1 MSYRVDGVW
10 YDVGCQDCL
19 HKSYRCWACRSFWDS
34 RPNHSGRRQ
43 ERGTRH
49 ANRANKWQW
58 DEHKE
63 QKMSDTEHVV
73 AEIQDFLMGIGTD
86 YAVAYYQ
93 LFIRNGF
100 DTMELV
106 KTLTDD
112 DLRNEIGISKL
123 GHRRKILME
132 CQNQN
137 QSNDTVFDHRRLRSN
152 ETPSE
157 AYYRVAVEFITAQMN
172 NYLQSQKQ
180 LVQTNFQRLLENKH
194 ILDESFKS
202 HSDWTESSGH
212 LSAFDCNICYRS
224 FERIQQISI
233 LECSHFNC
241 LECLRGMLQPKLETR
256 NVTKIACPF
265 SGVDRCDHTLT
276 YQEIKCILNERDFE
290 RYDSYL
296 LQNTMD
302 AARDC
307 KPCPGV
313 NCGNSIF
320 GVEELPMVNCPTCQ
334 LQFCFNC
341 LEHDWHLG
349 ITCDQYKQ
357 WKDENGRGDAAFE
370 QWQRDNGT
378 KQCPRCSVTIQ
389 KNEGCDHMTCRACKH
404 EFSWTTLRQWSNVM
418 DPRMHFAWWRR
429 IRLTID
435 VDCKMRNQLAFN
447 LFLVD
452 YPFPFI

>member
-1 MSYRVDGVW
+1 MSYTIDGVW
-10 YDVGCQDCL
+10 YDDPNPSNGFN
-19 HKSYRCWACRSFWDS
+19 STPRNSMNRSDPRNKDRNPFLSS
-34 RPNHSGRRQ
+34 RTNHSGRRQ
-43 ERGTRH
+43 ERGARH
-49 ANRANKWQW
+49 ANRSNKWRW
-58 DEHKE
+58 DEQKE
-63 QKMSDTEHVV
+63 QKMSDVQHEV
-73 AEIQDFLMGIGTD
+73 AEIQNFLMRIGTD

-100 DTMELV
+100 DTMELL
-106 KTLTDD
+106 KTLTED

-137 QSNDTVFDHRRLRSN
+137 QSNDTVFDHRRLRSK
-152 ETPSE
+152 ETPSQ
-157 AYYRVAVEFITAQMN
+157 AYYRVAVKEAKRISKWTKHNFYKSRRELIQR
-172 NYLQSQKQ
+172 
-180 LVQTNFQRLLENKH
+180 NFQKLSENKN

-202 HSDWTESSGH
+202 HSDWTESSGN
-212 LSAFDCNICYRS
+212 LPAFDCNICLDP
-224 FERIQQISI
+224 FTGIDDIVI

-241 LECLRGMLQPKLETR
+241 IHCLRGMLQTKLGTR
-256 NVTKIACPF
+256 NVTNIACP
-265 SGVDRCDHTLT
+265 SGGVERCDHTLT
-276 YQEIKCILNERDFE
+276 YQEIKCILNKRNFE

-313 NCGNSIF
+313 NCGNAIF
-320 GVEELPMVNCPTCQ
+320 GFEELPMVRCPTCQ

-357 WKDENGRGDAAFE
+357 WKEENGRGDAAFE

-418 DPRMHFAWWRR
+418 DPRMHFA
-429 IRLTID
+429 
-435 VDCKMRNQLAFN
+435 
-447 LFLVD
+447 
-452 YPFPFI
+452 

>member
-1 MSYRVDGVW
+1 MSYTIDGVW
-10 YDVGCQDCL
+10 YDDPNPSLGNGA
-19 HKSYRCWACRSFWDS
+19 SS
-34 RPNHSGRRQ
+34 RNKRRNPFLSSRTNHSGRRQ
-43 ERGTRH
+43 ERGARH
-49 ANRANKWQW
+49 ANRSNEWRW
-58 DEHKE
+58 DEQKE
-63 QKMSDTEHVV
+63 QKMSDAQHEV
-73 AEIQDFLMGIGTD
+73 AEIQNFLMGIGTD

-100 DTMELV
+100 DTMELL

-137 QSNDTVFDHRRLRSN
+137 QSLDTEFVHRRGHRSN
-152 ETPSE
+152 ETPSQ
-157 AYYRVAVEFITAQMN
+157 AYYRLAVKEAKETWEEKKDGYGRKAWKMMI
-172 NYLQSQKQ
+172 
-180 LVQTNFQRLLENKH
+180 QTNLRRLLENKH

-212 LSAFDCNICYRS
+212 FLSYDCKICFDSFTRIYQIC
-224 FERIQQISI
+224 I
-233 LECSHFNC
+233 LECNHFFC
-241 LECLRGMLQPKLETR
+241 AYCLRGMLQAKLETR
-256 NVTKIACPF
+256 NVTEIACP
-265 SGVDRCDHTLT
+265 SGGVDRCDHTLT
-276 YQEIKCILNERDFE
+276 YQEIKGLLNERDFE

-313 NCGNSIF
+313 NCGNAIF
-320 GVEELPMVNCPTCQ
+320 GFEELPMVRCPTCQ

-349 ITCDQYKQ
+349 VTCDQYKQ
-357 WKDENGRGDAAFE
+357 WKQENGRGDAAFE

-389 KNEGCDHMTCRACKH
+389 KNKGCDHMTCRACKH
-404 EFSWTTLRQWSNVM
+404 EFSWTTLKSWRQVI
-418 DPRMHFAWWRR
+418 H
-429 IRLTID
+429 
-435 VDCKMRNQLAFN
+435 
-447 LFLVD
+447 
-452 YPFPFI
+452 